1 MKCAFKKADGRK
13 CMANAMHES
22 THCFRHNDEAKEQAM
37 KASAIGGQARR
48 QHVRLGG
55 PVRLQTPDDI
65 KKLMGRAINSL
76 WTGKMQAGNPAGAL
90 GYLAKIFLEA
100 HDQGELEKRLEVLEK
115 RMDGVKI

>member
-1 MKCAFKKADGRK
+1 
-13 CMANAMHES
+13 MHRS
-22 THCFRHNDEAKEQAM
+22 TYCFRHNGAVKEQAM
-37 KASAIGGQARR
+37 KASMNGGHARR

-90 GYLAKIFLEA
+90 GYMAKIFLEA
-100 HDQGELEKRLEVLEK
+100 HEKSELEKRLELLEK
-115 RMDGVKI
+115 RIDEVKV